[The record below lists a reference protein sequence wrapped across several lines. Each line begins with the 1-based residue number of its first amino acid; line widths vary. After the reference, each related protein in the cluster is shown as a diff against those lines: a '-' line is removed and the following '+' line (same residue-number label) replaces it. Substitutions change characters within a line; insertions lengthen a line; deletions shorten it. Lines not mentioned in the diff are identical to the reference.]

1 MCAHSYSQCKCVVI
15 LRRKWYHLDQ
25 GRTSRTRVEEAVDSI
40 KNEFVFV
47 KPVRAAKLL
56 DMSKSKI
63 YEMIQRNEIPS
74 VRLGGCLRIP
84 MSALDDLVA
93 RARGEE
99 R

>member
-1 MCAHSYSQCKCVVI
+1 MQLLQI
-15 LRRKWYHLDQ
+15 DQ
-25 GRTSRTRVEEAVDSI
+25 RRTSRTRVEDAVDSI

>member
-1 MCAHSYSQCKCVVI
+1 M
-15 LRRKWYHLDQ
+15 
-25 GRTSRTRVEEAVDSI
+25 DSI
-40 KNEFVFV
+40 KREFVFV

-63 YEMIQRNEIPS
+63 YEMIQRNEIPY

-93 RARGEE
+93 KANSGQQ
-99 R
+99 

>member
-1 MCAHSYSQCKCVVI
+1 M
-15 LRRKWYHLDQ
+15 
-25 GRTSRTRVEEAVDSI
+25 EATNKD
-40 KNEFVFV
+40 FVFI

-84 MSALDDLVA
+84 MSAIEDLVLKA
-93 RARGEE
+93 KGEPG
-99 R
+99 

>member
-1 MCAHSYSQCKCVVI
+1 
-15 LRRKWYHLDQ
+15 
-25 GRTSRTRVEEAVDSI
+25 VDNL

-63 YEMIQRNEIPS
+63 YEMIQRKELPA

-84 MSALDDLVA
+84 ISALDELVA
-93 RARGEE
+93 KANSEE
-99 R
+99 

>member
-1 MCAHSYSQCKCVVI
+1 ME
-15 LRRKWYHLDQ
+15 D
-25 GRTSRTRVEEAVDSI
+25 AVDSI
-40 KNEFVFV
+40 KSEFVFV

-63 YEMIQRNEIPS
+63 YEMIQRRELPA

-84 MSALDDLVA
+84 MSALDELVA
-93 RARGEE
+93 KANGED

>member
-1 MCAHSYSQCKCVVI
+1 M
-15 LRRKWYHLDQ
+15 
-25 GRTSRTRVEEAVDSI
+25 VDNI
-40 KNEFVFV
+40 KSEFVFV

-63 YEMIQRNEIPS
+63 YEMIQRKELPA

-84 MSALDDLVA
+84 VAALEELVA
-93 RARGEE
+93 RARSEE

>member
-1 MCAHSYSQCKCVVI
+1 VVDK
-15 LRRKWYHLDQ
+15 LKDQ
-25 GRTSRTRVEEAVDSI
+25 
-40 KNEFVFV
+40 FVFV

-63 YEMIQRNEIPS
+63 YEMIQRKELPA

-84 MSALDDLVA
+84 VSALDDLVA

-99 R
+99 H

>member
-1 MCAHSYSQCKCVVI
+1 MEN
-15 LRRKWYHLDQ
+15 L
-25 GRTSRTRVEEAVDSI
+25 

-63 YEMIQRNEIPS
+63 YELIQRNEIPA

-93 RARGEE
+93 KAKGE
-99 R
+99 RQ

>member
-1 MCAHSYSQCKCVVI
+1 M
-15 LRRKWYHLDQ
+15 
-25 GRTSRTRVEEAVDSI
+25 DSL
-40 KNEFVFV
+40 KTEFVFV

-63 YEMIQRNEIPS
+63 YEMIQRKELPA

-84 MSALDDLVA
+84 VAALEELVA
-93 RARGEE
+93 RARSEE

>member
-1 MCAHSYSQCKCVVI
+1 
-15 LRRKWYHLDQ
+15 
-25 GRTSRTRVEEAVDSI
+25 VEDAVDSI
-40 KNEFVFV
+40 KSEFVFV

-63 YEMIQRNEIPS
+63 YEMIQRRELPA

-84 MSALDDLVA
+84 MSALDELVA
-93 RARGEE
+93 KAKGED

>member
-1 MCAHSYSQCKCVVI
+1 M
-15 LRRKWYHLDQ
+15 D
-25 GRTSRTRVEEAVDSI
+25 EI
-40 KNEFVFV
+40 KREFVLI

-63 YEMIQRNEIPS
+63 YEMIQRNEIPA

-84 MSALDDLVA
+84 MSALDELVSK
-93 RARGEE
+93 ARGEQ

>member
-1 MCAHSYSQCKCVVI
+1 
-15 LRRKWYHLDQ
+15 
-25 GRTSRTRVEEAVDSI
+25 VEEAVDSI
-40 KNEFVFV
+40 KSEFVFV

-63 YEMIQRNEIPS
+63 YEMIQRKEIPA

-93 RARGEE
+93 RASGE
-99 R
+99 RR

>member
-1 MCAHSYSQCKCVVI
+1 MGAQV
-15 LRRKWYHLDQ
+15 
-25 GRTSRTRVEEAVDSI
+25 GRRVEDAVDNI
-40 KNEFVFV
+40 KSEFVFV

-63 YEMIQRNEIPS
+63 YEMIQRNEIPY

-93 RARGEE
+93 KASRREQ
-99 R
+99 

>member
-1 MCAHSYSQCKCVVI
+1 MAESI
-15 LRRKWYHLDQ
+15 
-25 GRTSRTRVEEAVDSI
+25 TSD
-40 KNEFVFV
+40 FVFV

-84 MSALDDLVA
+84 VAALDDLVA
-93 RARGEE
+93 KAKGEQ

>member
-1 MCAHSYSQCKCVVI
+1 
-15 LRRKWYHLDQ
+15 
-25 GRTSRTRVEEAVDSI
+25 VEDAVDSI
-40 KNEFVFV
+40 KSEFVFV

-63 YEMIQRNEIPS
+63 YEMIQRNEIPF

-93 RARGEE
+93 KARGCE

>member
-1 MCAHSYSQCKCVVI
+1 MDKLKEQ
-15 LRRKWYHLDQ
+15 
-25 GRTSRTRVEEAVDSI
+25 
-40 KNEFVFV
+40 FVFV

-63 YEMIQRNEIPS
+63 YEMIQREELPS

-84 MSALDDLVA
+84 VAALEELVA
-93 RARGEE
+93 KARGNQ

>member
-1 MCAHSYSQCKCVVI
+1 
-15 LRRKWYHLDQ
+15 
-25 GRTSRTRVEEAVDSI
+25 VEDTVDSL
-40 KNEFVFV
+40 KSEFVFV

-63 YEMIQRNEIPS
+63 YEMIQRHEIPA